1 MNSIE
6 YRELVANCGWLF
18 KDNAVEDCDICCGTG
33 VEIIGY
39 YGNGEADTCEC
50 VE

>member
-6 YRELVANCGWLF
+6 YRQLVADCDWLF
-18 KDNAVEDCDICCGTG
+18 KDNADVNCDTCHGTG

-39 YGNGEADTCEC
+39 YGNGESDTCEC

>member
-1 MNSIE
+1 MNSVE
-6 YRELVANCGWLF
+6 YKQLVTDCGYTLNA
-18 KDNAVEDCDICCGTG
+18 NAVSDCDTCHGTG

-39 YGNGEADTCEC
+39 YGNGESDTCEC